1 MKIINIDA
9 PVDLAS
15 KVEYLSIPEFILSVL
30 RSLEREFYYAH
41 FVYRAFPPSSRYK
54 HHSIP
59 IWKFEYE
66 GYENIA
72 TLAHTIPIYLRHSKP
87 EKKDDNSIIDLL
99 GAYYSNRHGDTPYIE
114 LYLKGIDDATNGND
128 EHFKWLFVKV
138 LIHEL
143 AHAALDI
150 FNWERHDGS
159 VEKVSYHTE
168 FGRWREESMA
178 NAITL
183 HIIKMTRKR
192 DFYNYA
198 KQFVLSQPAEY
209 ALGALMG
216 DVRYWD
222 FRSVFDSKQEGVD
235 STLQQIW
242 LDYVKGNPKKKGLK
256 MWNDLLSSEYVYVF
270 NKKYYTS
277 AEELVYDIVGK
288 VLSDYESHNGVKM
301 PFSTF
306 SSLFPYIKTGA
317 EMSYEPTHKVK
328 DDSRYK
334 YRIELQD
341 GDYSLYYSWNHD
353 SLNKFIANVNI
364 DLTEYSNWR

>member
-9 PVDLAS
+9 PRDLAS

-30 RSLEREFYYAH
+30 RPLEREFYRGPFLH
-41 FVYRAFPPSSRYK
+41 FALHHTLHHL
-54 HHSIP
+54 HHSVP
-59 IWKFEYE
+59 IWKFAEV

-72 TLAHTIPIYLRHSKP
+72 TLVHTIPIYLRDSKP
-87 EKKDDNSIIDLL
+87 QEVRDEDCIIDLL
-99 GAYYSNRHGDTPYIE
+99 GAYFSNRHGDTPYIE
-114 LYLKGIDDATNGND
+114 LYLRGIDDATNGNE

-150 FNWERHDGS
+150 FNWEHHHGS
-159 VEKVSYHTE
+159 LEKVSYHTD

-178 NAITL
+178 NAVTL
-183 HIIKMTRKR
+183 HIIKLSRKR

-216 DVRYWD
+216 NVGYRD
-222 FRSVFDSKQEGVD
+222 FHRVFDSKQDGVD

-242 LDYVKGNPKKKGLK
+242 LDYVKGNPKKDGLK
-256 MWNDLLSSEYVYVF
+256 KWNYLLSRNYVYLF
-270 NKKYYTS
+270 DGEYYTS
-277 AEELVYDIVGK
+277 EETLVYDIVTK
-288 VLSDYESHNGVKM
+288 VLSDYESDKGSKM
-301 PFSTF
+301 TFSTF
-306 SSLFPYIKTGA
+306 SSLFPCIKTGK
-317 EMSYEPTHKVK
+317 MSYEPTHKVK
-328 DDSRYK
+328 DDSCYK

-341 GDYSLYYSWNHD
+341 GDYSLYCGWNNE

>member
-1 MKIINIDA
+1 
-9 PVDLAS
+9 
-15 KVEYLSIPEFILSVL
+15 
-30 RSLEREFYYAH
+30 
-41 FVYRAFPPSSRYK
+41 
-54 HHSIP
+54 
-59 IWKFEYE
+59 
-66 GYENIA
+66 
-72 TLAHTIPIYLRHSKP
+72 
-87 EKKDDNSIIDLL
+87 L

-242 LDYVKGNPKKKGLK
+242 LDYVKGNPKKDGLK
-256 MWNDLLSSEYVYVF
+256 KWNDLLSSNYVYLF
-270 NKKYYTS
+270 DGEYYTS
-277 AEELVYDIVGK
+277 EETLVYDIVTK
-288 VLSDYESHNGVKM
+288 VLSDYESDKGSKM
-301 PFSTF
+301 TFSTF
-306 SSLFPYIKTGA
+306 SSLFPCIKTGK
-317 EMSYEPTHKVK
+317 MSYEPTHKVK
-328 DDSRYK
+328 DDSCYK

-341 GDYSLYYSWNHD
+341 GDYSLYCGWNNE